1 MDKINSNNIKEYALQ
16 LGFSIVGIS
25 KAEFF
30 ESSQIKLNKWI
41 EDGYHASMEW
51 IPKRLDERGNVFN
64 YFPEVKSVI
73 SVGMNYYTGEKINEK
88 EKGKIS
94 NYSWGEDYHIVLKDK
109 LFNLLEY
116 IKKDYP
122 DIKSRVCVD
131 TSPIMDK
138 VWAQKSG
145 LGWQGKHT
153 NLINRDFGSWLF
165 LGELL
170 LDITL
175 DYDKPFEQDLCGT
188 CTACIDECPT
198 NALTEYVLDSSKCI
212 SYLTIEHRG
221 DFEDEKSK
229 NLDGWIY
236 GCDICQQVCPWNI
249 KFSQISN
256 EKEFYPRQEIK
267 SRDIE
272 DWNKMTEDEFR
283 VIFKKSPIKRTKY
296 SGLKRN
302 IETVLNKK

>member
-1 MDKINSNNIKEYALQ
+1 MNSNNIKEYALQ
-16 LGFSIVGIS
+16 LGFSVVGIS

-30 ESSQIKLNKWI
+30 ESSQTKLKKWI

-51 IPKRLDERGNVFN
+51 IPKRLDERGNIFN

-122 DIKSRVCVD
+122 EIKSRVCVD

-153 NLINRDFGSWLF
+153 NLINRDFGSWIF

-175 DYDKPFEQDLCGT
+175 DYDNPF
-188 CTACIDECPT
+188 
-198 NALTEYVLDSSKCI
+198 
-212 SYLTIEHRG
+212 
-221 DFEDEKSK
+221 
-229 NLDGWIY
+229 
-236 GCDICQQVCPWNI
+236 
-249 KFSQISN
+249 
-256 EKEFYPRQEIK
+256 
-267 SRDIE
+267 
-272 DWNKMTEDEFR
+272 
-283 VIFKKSPIKRTKY
+283 
-296 SGLKRN
+296 
-302 IETVLNKK
+302 